1 MGAIFMNSENNK
13 ASDRDWLL
21 LNLSDKKNLKRG
33 DKYVA
38 LSSLSIY
45 YIWRKIKD
53 SYKSNK
59 FKIYVPTW
67 NDKFES
73 PDGSCSVSDTQDYSE
88 YIIKIMKQWPIILQ

>member
-1 MGAIFMNSENNK
+1 MIDYYSIF
-13 ASDRDWLL
+13 RI
-21 LNLSDKKNLKRG
+21 KKNLKRD

-45 YIWRKIKD
+45 NIWRNVKD
-53 SYKSNK
+53 SYKNNK
-59 FKIYVPTW
+59 FKIYLPTW

-88 YIIKIMKQWPIILQ
+88 YIIKIMKQ